1 MQMKFDVGLFVH
13 ILFERALRPD
23 AFGYSSAEDGTRI
36 LRVSKRVE
44 VSASASKLRRKEHGI
59 GFGDV
64 ADGEEANALESRLG
78 FGPHPPEP
86 GDRKRSK
93 PGFGV
98 FYKKTASENGKPAGK
113 PAEAQ
118 KVE

>member
-1 MQMKFDVGLFVH
+1 MQMKFDVGLLVH

-44 VSASASKLRRKEHGI
+44 VRAGASKLRRKEHGI

-64 ADGEEANALESRLG
+64 ADGEEANTLESRLG
-78 FGPHPPEP
+78 LGPDAPEP
-86 GDRKRSK
+86 GNRERSK

-98 FYKKTASENGKPAGK
+98 LWRDDGQAIRLLPTAGDLGHIF
-113 PAEAQ
+113 
-118 KVE
+118 

>member
-1 MQMKFDVGLFVH
+1 MQMKFDVGLLAH

-23 AFGYSSAEDGTRI
+23 ALGYSSAEDGTRI
-36 LRVSKRVE
+36 LRVSKREE
-44 VSASASKLRRKEHGI
+44 VSAGASKLRRKKHGI

-64 ADGEEANALESRLG
+64 ADGEETNALESRLG
-78 FGPHPPEP
+78 LGPDAPEA

-98 FYKKTASENGKPAGK
+98 FRRDDGQAVSFD
-113 PAEAQ
+113 
-118 KVE
+118 